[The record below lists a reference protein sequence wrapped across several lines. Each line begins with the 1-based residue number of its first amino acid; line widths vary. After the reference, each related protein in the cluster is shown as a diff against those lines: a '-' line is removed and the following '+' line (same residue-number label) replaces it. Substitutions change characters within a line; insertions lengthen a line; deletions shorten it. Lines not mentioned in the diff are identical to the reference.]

1 MDLSLSGQSRDAEG
15 RRPAAHPG
23 LGPWV
28 GARVASPRCP
38 ILRPGPSSLLP
49 STATTQ
55 FRVGSPPTRR
65 TLNDSVNRSQGSKSR
80 LAIPP
85 PSSLGGI
92 SPGKYPLGPMVLP
105 PHRQPYGGPAM
116 RDIAFFSRLLALEK
130 PWRVKRVSLDPK
142 HRSIDIQLVHRRNAS
157 FSCPECGCRS
167 ALYDH
172 VPSRSW
178 RHLDHGGCPTWLH
191 AQIPRVDCS
200 VHGIRRVHV
209 PWALPGARFTTAFE
223 RHAIDVLLEADILG
237 SARLLRI
244 SWDEAWHIM
253 ERAVER
259 GLRAKPCRII
269 AHLGVTRRPSPSGT
283 AMSRWCA
290 TWTGARWNTSPTT
303 ASGPAW
309 TPTIS
314 RSRRSNWRASRP
326 WPWTCGSRSSPRPRR
341 MSPTVDRRSSSTASI
356 S

>member
-130 PWRVKRVSLDPK
+130 PWRVERVSLEPQASL
-142 HRSIDIQLVHRRNAS
+142 HRHPTRPSSQRVFLLSRVRLPVR
-157 FSCPECGCRS
+157 
-167 ALYDH
+167 AL
-172 VPSRSW
+172 R
-178 RHLDHGGCPTWLH
+178 
-191 AQIPRVDCS
+191 PR
-200 VHGIRRVHV
+200 
-209 PWALPGARFTTAFE
+209 PLAE
-223 RHAIDVLLEADILG
+223 LEA
-237 SARLLRI
+237 
-244 SWDEAWHIM
+244 
-253 ERAVER
+253 
-259 GLRAKPCRII
+259 P
-269 AHLGVTRRPSPSGT
+269 
-283 AMSRWCA
+283 
-290 TWTGARWNTSPTT
+290 
-303 ASGPAW
+303 
-309 TPTIS
+309 
-314 RSRRSNWRASRP
+314 RSRRLPDLAPRADP
-326 WPWTCGSRSSPRPRR
+326 PG
-341 MSPTVDRRSSSTASI
+341 
-356 S
+356 